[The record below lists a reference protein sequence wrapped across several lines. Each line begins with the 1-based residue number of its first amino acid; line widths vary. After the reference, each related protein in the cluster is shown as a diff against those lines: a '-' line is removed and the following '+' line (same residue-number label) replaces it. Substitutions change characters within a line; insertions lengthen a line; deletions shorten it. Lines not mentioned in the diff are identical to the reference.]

1 MLADDEVLLAQIK
14 EQIEIGVKYQG
25 YIERQAGEIERNEAH
40 ENTRLPENL
49 DYSEVRGLSF
59 EARQKLTQFRPETIG
74 QGVAH
79 FRHHAGCDLA
89 ADGSPEARPRSARA
103 ENPLTLAPTT
113 RRWLNDGAYRH
124 DGARGARRS
133 AGRGPTRTG
142 HRAERGTK
150 GKLLDYVALLA
161 KWNAVYNLTAIRD
174 PRQMLI
180 QHILDSL
187 SIVPHLATLGPAT
200 VLDVGSGGGLPGIV
214 LAIVFPEWSITVN
227 DIVQKKS
234 AFQSQAK
241 AELGLGNL
249 SVVTGRV
256 ENLRPRGRGSRKVRC
271 NCLARIRRA
280 CGFRYTGPS
289 PRRGRRRDLGNEGRS
304 TGWEIER
311 LPEGAHVKQV
321 IRLKVPALDAERHL
335 IEVTV
340 G

>member
-1 MLADDEVLLAQIK
+1 MTARIDTT
-14 EQIEIGVKYQG
+14 
-25 YIERQAGEIERNEAH
+25 AGR
-40 ENTRLPENL
+40 
-49 DYSEVRGLSF
+49 
-59 EARQKLTQFRPETIG
+59 ET
-74 QGVAH
+74 
-79 FRHHAGCDLA
+79 LA
-89 ADGSPEARPRSARA
+89 ALLEEGLRELDIDLTA
-103 ENPLTLAPTT
+103 EQ
-113 RRWLNDGAYRH
+113 
-124 DGARGARRS
+124 
-133 AGRGPTRTG
+133 
-142 HRAERGTK
+142 K
-150 GKLLDYVALLA
+150 GKLLDYVAFLA

-200 VLDVGSGGGLPGIV
+200 LLDVGSGGGLPGIV

-256 ENLRPRGRGSRKVRC
+256 ENLRPGIEVPGKFDAIVSRAFAELADFVT
-271 NCLARIRRA
+271 LARHLVADDGAIWAMKGVRPD
-280 CGFRYTGPS
+280 G
-289 PRRGRRRDLGNEGRS
+289 
-304 TGWEIER
+304 EIER

-335 IEVTV
+335 IEVAV